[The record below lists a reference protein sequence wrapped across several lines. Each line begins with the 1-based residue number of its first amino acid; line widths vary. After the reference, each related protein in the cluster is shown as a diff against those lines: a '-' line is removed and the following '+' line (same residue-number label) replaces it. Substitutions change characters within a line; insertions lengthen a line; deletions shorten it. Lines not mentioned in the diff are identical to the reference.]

1 MLKHIRK
8 ICSVIL
14 CICILVLSTAGCSGK
29 NRTLTVLV
37 DMEYQVLETFYTI
50 EKAIADFEGVVERA
64 GIENVVFEFMPKE
77 GVERETA
84 IDRIRTEIMSGKGP
98 DVFLIACDGSRLY
111 GNYTDMAL
119 FQIPE
124 KAMESGLFLPL
135 DEYIETAEHAEWDR
149 FLPQIME
156 AGRTDEGQVF
166 IPLSYT
172 TRAALY
178 RKSEF
183 EHTPSKDMT
192 WQQMLEDE
200 TLHDT
205 AAVLSDGGE
214 LIDSGRKVYTTQ
226 FHPDFTLGD
235 LADYK
240 NEELLFT
247 EEELHRR
254 VEECLELYDY
264 SLNEKL
270 YEETGRSERYLGLK
284 FNGLIFED
292 DLANG
297 LTREDTFTM
306 VPLYS
311 DDGGVTAQIM
321 AYAAINRNTRRPE
334 DAFTVIDLL
343 LKTNYQQASIIFNF
357 WILSDDGGASIHE
370 GLMSKDY
377 PMWTPGSRQVPGM
390 DWYMSDENFAAF
402 CNVRESITNV
412 QYLGA
417 LNSILHEMMM
427 DCYIAKSL
435 GNDYT
440 DIVSK
445 AYNTMRLM
453 VSE

>member
-1 MLKHIRK
+1 MLQYIRK
-8 ICSVIL
+8 ICSIIL
-14 CICILVLSTAGCSGK
+14 CVCLLVLSTVGCSGK
-29 NRTLTVLV
+29 NKTLTVLV

-50 EKAIADFEGVVERA
+50 EKAISDFEGVVERA

-124 KAMESGLFLPL
+124 KARESGLFLPL

-156 AGRTDEGQVF
+156 AGQTDEGQVF

-178 RKSEF
+178 RKAEF
-183 EHTPSKDMT
+183 DHTPTKDMS
-192 WQQMLEDE
+192 WQKMLEDE

-205 AAVLSDGGE
+205 AAILSDGGE
-214 LIDSGRKVYTTQ
+214 LIDSGSEVFTTQ
-226 FHPDFTLGD
+226 FHPDFILGD

-240 NEELLFT
+240 NDELLFT
-247 EEELHRR
+247 EEELQQR
-254 VEECLELYDY
+254 VKECLELYDY

-270 YEETGRSERYLGLK
+270 YEETGRAESYLGLQ
-284 FNGLIFED
+284 FNGRGFAGD
-292 DLANG
+292 MANG
-297 LTREDTFTM
+297 LTKNETVTM

-321 AYAAINRNTRRPE
+321 AYAAVNRNTKRPE
-334 DAFTVIDLL
+334 DAFAVIDLL
-343 LKTNYQQASIIFNF
+343 LKTNYQQASLIFDFWIFNYG
-357 WILSDDGGASIHE
+357 GGASVHE
-370 GLMSKDY
+370 DLMSKEY
-377 PMWTPGSRQVPGM
+377 PMWTPGERQISGM
-390 DWYMSDENFAAF
+390 DWYMNDENFASF
-402 CNVRESITNV
+402 CAVRDSITNV

-417 LNSILHEMMM
+417 LNSILHEMML
-427 DCYIAKSL
+427 DCYIAKA
-435 GNDYT
+435 NNEDYT
-440 DIVSK
+440 DIVSE
-445 AYNTMRLM
+445 AYNTMKFM